1 MKTTIQN
8 LLKTANAKLKE
19 RRNPQLDSM
28 LLLCYVINVD
38 KIYIYTHRDQVI
50 DMETVDKFYKLVE
63 KRSKGYPLQYII
75 KKQEFMG
82 LDFFVDEGVLVP
94 RPDTEILVESIIKLV
109 NESNMRDKDNINIV
123 DIGTGSGAITLS
135 LAHYI
140 KNAFIYSIDIS
151 QDALNI
157 AKRNCKNLR
166 LENRVEFLNG
176 DLFKPLENLY
186 KEKEIDIIVSNPPYI
201 PTKDITNLEV
211 EVSQYEPKLALDGGI
226 DGLNYYKK
234 IIEQAP
240 NYLKAN
246 GILALEIGYNQGKD
260 LKKLLQQIGKFDN
273 IEIKKDLAGHDRV
286 VIAMLK

>member
-1 MKTTIQN
+1 METTIQN

-28 LLLCYVINVD
+28 LLLCYVLNVD
-38 KIYIYTHRDQVI
+38 KTYIYTHREEVI
-50 DMETVDKFYKLVE
+50 DGETVDKFYKLVE

-109 NESNMRDKDNINIV
+109 NESNMRDKDKINIV

-186 KEKEIDIIVSNPPYI
+186 KEIDIVVSNPPYI
-201 PTKDITNLEV
+201 PTKDITNLEA

-234 IIEQAP
+234 IIQQAP
-240 NYLKAN
+240 KHLKEN